1 MLFSRELL
9 SYSPSQ
15 QNILSAISQTGY
27 QQFTE
32 KGGFMKAKDLM
43 IPLQEYLTP
52 DNTLKE
58 AVNLLRIAK
67 RGEEKIGLK
76 GLPVL
81 DKDGK
86 LIGMLSMT
94 DILKAVRPAYMSLMN
109 LSNFSWE
116 GMIESLAKDVA
127 DNKVDGVMSK
137 IVITVKDDD
146 SLMECVDLMLKN
158 NIKRLPVIDNSGKA
172 VGMLYE
178 RDIFFAVVRAMLQDD
193 YYVINS

>member
-1 MLFSRELL
+1 
-9 SYSPSQ
+9 
-15 QNILSAISQTGY
+15 
-27 QQFTE
+27 
-32 KGGFMKAKDLM
+32 MKAKDLM
-43 IPLQEYLTP
+43 IPLQEFLKP
-52 DNTLKE
+52 ENTLKE

-67 RGEEKIGLK
+67 RGEEKVGLK

-86 LIGMLSMT
+86 LVGMLSMT
-94 DILKAVRPAYMSLMN
+94 DILKAVRPSYMSLMN
-109 LSNFSWE
+109 LSNFTWE

-127 DNKVDGVMSK
+127 DNKVEGVMSK
-137 IVITVKDDD
+137 GVITVKDDD

-158 NIKRLPVIDNSGKA
+158 NIKRLPVIDNTGKA

-178 RDIFFAVVRAMLQDD
+178 RDIFFEIVKAMLQDD